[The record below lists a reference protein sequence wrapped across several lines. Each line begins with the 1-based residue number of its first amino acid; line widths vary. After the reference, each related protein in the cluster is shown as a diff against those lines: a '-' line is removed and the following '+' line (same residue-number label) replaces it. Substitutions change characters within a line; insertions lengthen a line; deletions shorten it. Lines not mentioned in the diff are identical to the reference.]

1 VRAIVIYADDDI
13 DEKCED
19 RRLVTMNDYYLSLS
33 LSLAFHVHGNRE
45 RIVSV
50 LVLACDNS

>member
-1 VRAIVIYADDDI
+1 VRAIVIYADDGI

-50 LVLACDNS
+50 LVFACDNS

>member
-1 VRAIVIYADDDI
+1 MRAIVIYADDDI

-33 LSLAFHVHGNRE
+33 LDFHVHGNRE